1 MAMTLRIEK
10 EDKALLEKIA
20 RRRGMSRQKTI
31 LQLVREE
38 GERLNLHENPFTAIP
53 RISSTLSSHDALNDE
68 RKPY

>member
-10 EDKALLEKIA
+10 NDKALLEKIA
-20 RRRGMSRQKTI
+20 QRRGISRQKAI

-38 GERLNLHENPFTAIP
+38 GERLNLHENPFRTIP
-53 RISSTLSSHDALNDE
+53 RISSALSSHDALNDE

>member
-20 RRRGMSRQKTI
+20 QRRGISRQKTI

-38 GERLNLHENPFTAIP
+38 GERLNLQENPFSAIP
-53 RISSTLSSHDALNDE
+53 RISSTLSSYDALNDE